1 MLALLLLG
9 LEGALHASRSC
20 AYLLDVLD
28 IEAEPILVLELHHAA
43 LPFGQ
48 HLERSYRIVEFAS
61 PLQL

>member
-1 MLALLLLG
+1 MLAQFALG
-9 LEGALHASRSC
+9 LEGARHASRLF

-48 HLERSYRIVEFAS
+48 HLERSSRIADLPS